1 MITLIKTQ
9 SDNTH
14 FQSLVK
20 ELDKDLAIRDGDEHA
35 FYAQFNKTDKIKH
48 ALVAYDGDIAVG
60 CGAIRAYDET
70 AMEVKR
76 MWVQP
81 SHRGKG
87 IASMML
93 KALEAWTKE
102 LGFSKCVLETGNK
115 QLEAIELYKKNNY
128 TIIENYGP
136 YQGVANSICFEK
148 SLIN

>member
-1 MITLIKTQ
+1 MITIIRTN
-9 SDNTH
+9 SDNNH
-14 FQSLVK
+14 FQLLVK

-35 FYAQFNKTDKIKH
+35 FYSQFNKTDKIKH
-48 ALVAYDGDIAVG
+48 ALVAYDGEIAVG
-60 CGAIRAYDET
+60 CGAIRAYDENC
-70 AMEVKR
+70 MEVKR

-87 IASMML
+87 IASLML
-93 KALEAWTKE
+93 KELEAWTKE
-102 LGFSKCVLETGNK
+102 LGFPKCILETGNK
-115 QLEAIELYKKNNY
+115 QLEAIELYKKNKY

>member
-9 SDNTH
+9 SDNIH
-14 FQSLVK
+14 FQTLVK

-35 FYAQFNKTDKIKH
+35 FYAQFNKSDKIKH
-48 ALVAYDGDIAVG
+48 AIVAFDGELAIG
-60 CGAIRAYDET
+60 CGAIRAFDENS
-70 AMEVKR
+70 MEVKR
-76 MWVQP
+76 MWVEP

-93 KALEAWTKE
+93 KELESWTRK
-102 LGFSKCVLETGNK
+102 LGFPKCILETGNK

-136 YQGVANSICFEK
+136 YVGVANSICFEK
-148 SLIN
+148 SLI